1 MICLFKRTIKFFLVT
16 IDSLVYYN
24 GEFFTTENIRNLP
37 KWQVKSTREEE

>member
-1 MICLFKRTIKFFLVT
+1 MIRLFKLSIKFFLVT

-24 GEFFTTENIRNLP
+24 GEFCTTENIRNLP